1 MATQVRTAVSTYS
14 APQSVVGR
22 IYEQAAWLDRV
33 GMGLLRLGLI
43 IVLCWIGGLK
53 FADYE
58 AEGIVP
64 LVANSPLM
72 SFFYHYPA
80 PEYHQYMNK
89 EGEVIPAHQQW
100 HKSNGT
106 YAFSHVLGLVII
118 LIGVLIAAYP
128 ILPQVSAVGSF
139 FLILMS
145 ITTLSFLVTTPEV
158 WVPALGAST
167 HGFPYLSGAGRL
179 IIKDAIMLGAAVVT
193 LADSARTWLASSRQL
208 SRNALIEGDPSW
220 PHQKEIAV

>member
-1 MATQVRTAVSTYS
+1 MSTQVSIAVGTYP
-14 APQSVVGR
+14 ARESVVRR
-22 IYEQAAWLDRV
+22 IYEQAARLDRV
-33 GMGLLRLGLI
+33 GMGLLRLGLT

-58 AEGIVP
+58 ADGIVP

-72 SFFYHYPA
+72 SFFYHHPA
-80 PEYHQYMNK
+80 PEYRQYMNK

-106 YAFSHVLGLVII
+106 YSFSHGLGVVIV

-139 FLILMS
+139 LLILMS
-145 ITTLSFLVTTPEV
+145 LATLSFLVTTPEA
-158 WVPALGAST
+158 WVHALGAST

-193 LADSARTWLASSRQL
+193 LADSARTWLASSQRL
-208 SRNALIEGDPSW
+208 SRNAFIEGDPSW
-220 PHQKEIAV
+220 PHQKKITV

>member
-1 MATQVRTAVSTYS
+1 MSTQVITAVGAHS
-14 APQSVVGR
+14 AAEAVVRR
-22 IYEQAAWLDRV
+22 IFERVARLDRV
-33 GMGLLRLGLI
+33 GMGLLRLGLV

-58 AEGIVP
+58 ADGIVP

-80 PEYHQYMNK
+80 PDYRQYMNK

-100 HKSNGT
+100 NESNGT
-106 YAFSHVLGLVII
+106 YSFSHGLGVVII
-118 LIGVLIAAYP
+118 LIGVLIATYP

-139 FLILMS
+139 LLILMS
-145 ITTLSFLVTTPEV
+145 LTTLSFLVTTPEA
-158 WVPALGAST
+158 WVPASGAST

-193 LADSARTWLASSRQL
+193 LADSARTWLWRNPRQR
-208 SRNALIEGDPSW
+208 SGG
-220 PHQKEIAV
+220 

>member
-1 MATQVRTAVSTYS
+1 MSTQVSIAVSTYR
-14 APQSVVGR
+14 ARESVVKR
-22 IYEQAAWLDRV
+22 IYEQAAKLDRV

-43 IVLCWIGGLK
+43 VVLCWIGGLK

-58 AEGIVP
+58 ADGIVP

-72 SFFYHYPA
+72 RFFYHYPA
-80 PEYHQYMNK
+80 PDYREYMNK
-89 EGEVIPAHQQW
+89 EGEVIPAHRQW
-100 HKSNGT
+100 HESNGT
-106 YAFSHVLGLVII
+106 YSFSHGLGIVIV

-128 ILPQVSAVGSF
+128 ILPQVSAVGSLL
-139 FLILMS
+139 LILMS
-145 ITTLSFLVTTPEV
+145 LTTLSFLATTPEA

-193 LADSARTWLASSRQL
+193 LADSAAAWLRHGPRLRSR
-208 SRNALIEGDPSW
+208 G
-220 PHQKEIAV
+220 

>member
-1 MATQVRTAVSTYS
+1 MISAFKQNSPSPSKVVSPLTQRSSLIKSFYLAAVR
-14 APQSVVGR
+14 
-22 IYEQAAWLDRV
+22 LDRF
-33 GMGLLRLGLI
+33 GFAMLRLGLVV
-43 IVLCWIGGLK
+43 VLCWIGGLK

-80 PEYHQYMNK
+80 PDYRQYMNK

-100 HKSNGT
+100 HESNGT
-106 YAFSHVLGLVII
+106 YSFSHGLGVVIV

-139 FLILMS
+139 LLILMS
-145 ITTLSFLVTTPEV
+145 LTTLSFLVTTPEA

-179 IIKDAIMLGAAVVT
+179 IIKDALMLGAAVVT
-193 LADSARTWLASSRQL
+193 LADSARAWLA
-208 SRNALIEGDPSW
+208 RNP
-220 PHQKEIAV
+220 

>member
-1 MATQVRTAVSTYS
+1 MTTHVGTAVGTYS
-14 APQSVVGR
+14 AQQSVVRR
-22 IYEQAAWLDRV
+22 IYEAAAQLDRA

-58 AEGIVP
+58 ADGIVP

-80 PEYHQYMNK
+80 PEYRRYMNK
-89 EGEVIPAHQQW
+89 EGELIPAHQQW
-100 HKSNGT
+100 NESNGT
-106 YAFSHVLGLVII
+106 YTFSHGLGLLII
-118 LIGVLIAAYP
+118 LIGILIAAYP

-139 FLILMS
+139 LLILMS
-145 ITTLSFLVTTPEV
+145 LTTLSFLVSTPEA

-179 IIKDAIMLGAAVVT
+179 IIKDAIMLGAAVAT
-193 LADSARTWLASSRQL
+193 LADSARTWLSS
-208 SRNALIEGDPSW
+208 NP
-220 PHQKEIAV
+220 

>member
-1 MATQVRTAVSTYS
+1 
-14 APQSVVGR
+14 
-22 IYEQAAWLDRV
+22 
-33 GMGLLRLGLI
+33 MGLLRVGLI
-43 IVLCWIGGLK
+43 VVLFWIGGLK

-58 AEGIVP
+58 ADGIVP

-80 PEYHQYMNK
+80 PEYRQYMNK

-106 YAFSHVLGLVII
+106 YSFSHALGVVIV

-139 FLILMS
+139 LLILMS
-145 ITTLSFLVTTPEV
+145 LTTLSFLVTTPEA

-179 IIKDAIMLGAAVVT
+179 IVKDTIMLGAAVVT
-193 LADSARTWLASSRQL
+193 LADSARTWLW
-208 SRNALIEGDPSW
+208 RNP
-220 PHQKEIAV
+220 

>member
-1 MATQVRTAVSTYS
+1 MSTQVISAGGRHSTEESAVR
-14 APQSVVGR
+14 SV
-22 IYEQAAWLDRV
+22 YERAAKLDRV
-33 GMGLLRLGLI
+33 GMGLLRLGLV

-80 PEYHQYMNK
+80 PEYRQYMNK

-100 HKSNGT
+100 NESNGT
-106 YAFSHVLGLVII
+106 YSFSHGLGVVIV
-118 LIGVLIAAYP
+118 LIGVLIATYP

-139 FLILMS
+139 LLILMS
-145 ITTLSFLVTTPEV
+145 LTTLSFLVTTPEA

-179 IIKDAIMLGAAVVT
+179 IIKDAIMLGAAVLT
-193 LADSARTWLASSRQL
+193 LGDSARTWLA
-208 SRNALIEGDPSW
+208 RNP
-220 PHQKEIAV
+220 